1 MFYARPTG
9 LEGQVSKL
17 TSFVKNFLPE
27 LACRK
32 ATWLRLFK
40 SDTGKAV
47 CLLRP
52 RKIKTHL
59 SVVFTYAR
67 PTGLEPATSRV
78 TGECSNQLSYGRI
91 MLMAG
96 IKSIILDFRF
106 RTQAKQFACV
116 PPPCVGG
123 RNRSQVLFRKPA
135 TPPHCRQ
142 WRHVPAFDSSRKQSS
157 LLARFHL
164 VSAGGIEPATLGL

>member
-1 MFYARPTG
+1 MFLCDRPD
-9 LEGQVSKL
+9 LRVKFLNSL
-17 TSFVKNFLPE
+17 RSLRTSSPSSPVAKRHGS
-27 LACRK
+27 ACSSRTQAK
-32 ATWLRLFK
+32 QFACFGT
-40 SDTGKAV
+40 
-47 CLLRP
+47 

-59 SVVFTYAR
+59 SVVFTYAL

-157 LLARFHL
+157 LLACLHL
-164 VSAGGIEPATLGL
+164 VSAAGIEPATLGL